1 MEKVMAKVN
10 IEFDTSTKEMTVSMD
25 GKALP
30 NVMSVGIYKGYG
42 MDGGDDYSCSIMT
55 KEDYTD
61 DGYQSYQQIV
71 ARNSGMAKKMI
82 EEGATSFSNPDF
94 VIKKTN
100 NLIQSALKK
109 LFKRA

>member
-1 MEKVMAKVN
+1 MAKIN

-42 MDGGDDYSCSIMT
+42 GEEDYSCSIMT
-55 KEDYTD
+55 KEDYND
-61 DGYQSYQQIV
+61 DGYQWYQQIV

-82 EEGATSFSNPDF
+82 DEGAQSFSNTDF
-94 VIKKTN
+94 IVKKTN
-100 NLIQSALKK
+100 NLVESALKK
-109 LFKRA
+109 LFKRF

>member
-1 MEKVMAKVN
+1 M
-10 IEFDTSTKEMTVSMD
+10 IT
-25 GKALP
+25 L
-30 NVMSVGIYKGYG
+30 
-42 MDGGDDYSCSIMT
+42 
-55 KEDYTD
+55 D